1 MLFFGLCICEA
12 WWEWNMA
19 NLEKENES
27 YKGLVGLVVKDCVQC
42 SLWVRVIKIFN
53 GDRKLT

>member
-12 WWEWNMA
+12 WWDWNMA

-42 SLWVRVIKIFN
+42 SLWDPRPDPRP
-53 GDRKLT
+53 DR

>member
-12 WWEWNMA
+12 WWNWNMA

-27 YKGLVGLVVKDCVQC
+27 YKGLVGLIAKGFNLSIVVIV
-42 SLWVRVIKIFN
+42 F
-53 GDRKLT
+53 

>member
-12 WWEWNMA
+12 WWTWNMA

-27 YKGLVGLVVKDCVQC
+27 YKGLVGLVVKEFTCF
-42 SLWVRVIKIFN
+42 LKYFLF
-53 GDRKLT
+53 KKY